1 MQTSRAR
8 LLHESLRRYLRREAW
23 DHLDKL
29 IDKTRDE
36 ELAMVMTSMTEEMQR
51 SIFAR
56 LPSNMRK
63 ASVIVQMEPP
73 FGKWV
78 LDPLPATEAAS
89 ILAEMASDDMADI
102 IADLAEELQE
112 AVLAILASEE
122 AEEVETLMQYGEE
135 TAGGIMVP
143 EFIALRADNTAQEA
157 LEMLRESAD
166 VEMVYYIYVVD
177 EPGHLVGVLSLR
189 KLVTARPTTRVSDIM
204 EGDVIRVAVD
214 TDQEEVAKLVGRYA
228 FLAIPVVDDAN
239 VLVGVVTVDDIIE
252 VIRDEATEDMLKMA
266 GAGTDLTETK
276 GVTQN
281 VRVRFPWLLASCAGG
296 LIAAAGMGIFEAALQ
311 QDVFFA
317 FFLPL
322 VLGVSGNVGTQAA
335 TVTVRALAVGQI
347 AHADKSW
354 EVVRR
359 EFLIGIILGVGYGVA
374 IGGIAAL
381 FASNPQYAIAIGLS
395 VSAGMIISNVIG
407 TSVPMILDKLSID
420 PAVATGPILTTSVDI
435 IGVFTYFGIVGL
447 FAGWF

>member
-23 DHLDKL
+23 NHLDKL

-36 ELAMVMTSMTEEMQR
+36 ELAMVMTSMTEDMQR

-56 LPSNMRK
+56 LPSNTRK

-78 LDPLPATEAAS
+78 LDPLPPTEAAL

-102 IADLAEELQE
+102 IADLSEELQHK
-112 AVLAILASEE
+112 VLAILESDE
-122 AEEVETLMQYGEE
+122 AEEVETLMGYGED

-143 EFIALRADNTAQEA
+143 EFIALKADNTAKEA
-157 LEMLRESAD
+157 LALLRESVD

-189 KLVTARPTTRVSDIM
+189 KLVTAQPTTRVADIM

-228 FLAIPVVDDAN
+228 FLAIPVVDDTN
-239 VLVGVVTVDDIIE
+239 ILVGVVTVDDIIE

-276 GVTQN
+276 GVARN
-281 VRVRFPWLLASCAGG
+281 VKVRFPWLLASCAGG

-311 QDVFFA
+311 QEVFFA

-347 AHADKSW
+347 AHADKNW

-359 EFLIGIILGVGYGVA
+359 EFMIGVILGALYGVA
-374 IGGIAAL
+374 IGGIAVL
-381 FASNPQYAIAIGLS
+381 FASNVQYAIAIGLS

-435 IGVFTYFGIVGL
+435 LGVFTYFGIVGL